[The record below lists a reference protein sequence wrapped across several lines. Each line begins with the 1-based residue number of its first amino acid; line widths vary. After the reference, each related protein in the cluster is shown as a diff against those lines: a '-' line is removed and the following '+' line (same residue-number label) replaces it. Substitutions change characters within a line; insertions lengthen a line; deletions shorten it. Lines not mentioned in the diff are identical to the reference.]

1 MPFRYKSTRAE
12 VDDVVSVPGRG
23 QSGVG
28 GAWRWCRLTEIG
40 MLASFCIS
48 AISSTVGSV
57 AAFIAAASVSII
69 AAFIV
74 AASIPISI
82 VATAVGATAVPISIS
97 ISIVATAV
105 GATAVPISI
114 AIVISISIS
123 ISISIAIAVAVATA
137 IDVAA
142 DAAAAALGPTAVPFD
157 GAAVGDITTWLI
169 SQLPDTSAVWRF
181 VNEVH
186 DPYQRLIVVL
196 PTRMAFEYTK
206 QTCG

>member
-1 MPFRYKSTRAE
+1 MPFRYKATRAE
-12 VDDVVSVPGRG
+12 VDDAMSVPGRG
-23 QSGVG
+23 RSGVG

-40 MLASFCIS
+40 MLASFCTS
-48 AISSTVGSV
+48 AISSTVGAV

-105 GATAVPISI
+105 GATAVLISI
-114 AIVISISIS
+114 AIVISISIP
-123 ISISIAIAVAVATA
+123 ISISIAIAVATA

>member
-1 MPFRYKSTRAE
+1 MPFRYKATRAE
-12 VDDVVSVPGRG
+12 VDDAVSVPGRG
-23 QSGVG
+23 RSGVG
-28 GAWRWCRLTEIG
+28 GSWSRCRLTEIG
-40 MLASFCIS
+40 MLASFCTS
-48 AISSTVGSV
+48 AISSTVGAV

-82 VATAVGATAVPISIS
+82 VATAVGATAVPISI
-97 ISIVATAV
+97 
-105 GATAVPISI
+105 
-114 AIVISISIS
+114 AIVISISIP
-123 ISISIAIAVAVATA
+123 ISISIAIAVATA

>member
-1 MPFRYKSTRAE
+1 MPFRYKATRAE
-12 VDDVVSVPGRG
+12 VDDAMSVPGRG
-23 QSGVG
+23 RSGVG
-28 GAWRWCRLTEIG
+28 GAWRWCRLTEVG
-40 MLASFCIS
+40 MLASFCTS
-48 AISSTVGSV
+48 AMSSTVGAV

-82 VATAVGATAVPISIS
+82 VATAVGATAVLISIS

-105 GATAVPISI
+105 GATVVPISI

-123 ISISIAIAVAVATA
+123 ISISIAVADATA

>member
-1 MPFRYKSTRAE
+1 MPFRYKATRAE
-12 VDDVVSVPGRG
+12 VDDAVSVPGRG
-23 QSGVG
+23 RSGVG
-28 GAWRWCRLTEIG
+28 GAWSWCRLTEIG
-40 MLASFCIS
+40 MLASFCTS
-48 AISSTVGSV
+48 AISSTVGAV

-82 VATAVGATAVPISIS
+82 VATAVGATSVPISIS
-97 ISIVATAV
+97 ISISIVASAV

-114 AIVISISIS
+114 SLS
-123 ISISIAIAVAVATA
+123 IAVAVATA
-137 IDVAA
+137 VDVAA

-157 GAAVGDITTWLI
+157 STAVGDVTTWLI

>member
-1 MPFRYKSTRAE
+1 MPFRYKATRAE
-12 VDDVVSVPGRG
+12 VDDAMSVPGRG
-23 QSGVG
+23 RSGVG
-28 GAWRWCRLTEIG
+28 GAWRWCRLTEVG
-40 MLASFCIS
+40 MLASFCTS
-48 AISSTVGSV
+48 AMFSTVGV

-69 AAFIV
+69 AAFID

-82 VATAVGATAVPISIS
+82 VVTAVGATAVPISIS

-114 AIVISISIS
+114 AFVISISIP
-123 ISISIAIAVAVATA
+123 ISISIAIAIAVATA

>member
-1 MPFRYKSTRAE
+1 MPFRYKATRAE
-12 VDDVVSVPGRG
+12 VDDAMLVPGRG
-23 QSGVG
+23 RSGVG
-28 GAWRWCRLTEIG
+28 GAWRWCRLTEVG
-40 MLASFCIS
+40 MLASFCTS

-57 AAFIAAASVSII
+57 AAFIAAASISII

-123 ISISIAIAVAVATA
+123 ISIAIAVATA

>member
-1 MPFRYKSTRAE
+1 MPFRYKATRAE
-12 VDDVVSVPGRG
+12 VDDAMSVPGRG
-23 QSGVG
+23 RSGVG

-69 AAFIV
+69 AAFVV
-74 AASIPISI
+74 AASIPISF

-114 AIVISISIS
+114 AIVISISIP
-123 ISISIAIAVAVATA
+123 ISISIAIAVATA

>member
-1 MPFRYKSTRAE
+1 MPFRYKATRAE
-12 VDDVVSVPGRG
+12 VDDAMSVPGRG
-23 QSGVG
+23 RSGVG

-40 MLASFCIS
+40 MLASFCTS

-69 AAFIV
+69 AAFVV
-74 AASIPISI
+74 AASIPISF

-105 GATAVPISI
+105 GATAVLISI
-114 AIVISISIS
+114 AIVISISIP
-123 ISISIAIAVAVATA
+123 ISISIAIAVATA

>member
-12 VDDVVSVPGRG
+12 VDDAVSVPGRG
-23 QSGVG
+23 RSGVG

-114 AIVISISIS
+114 AIVISISIP
-123 ISISIAIAVAVATA
+123 ISISIAIAVATA

>member
-12 VDDVVSVPGRG
+12 VDDAVSVPGRG
-23 QSGVG
+23 RSGVG

-40 MLASFCIS
+40 MLASFCTS

-57 AAFIAAASVSII
+57 AAFIAAASISII

-74 AASIPISI
+74 AASIP
-82 VATAVGATAVPISIS
+82 

-123 ISISIAIAVAVATA
+123 ISISIAIAVATA

-142 DAAAAALGPTAVPFD
+142 DAAADAAALGPTAVPFD

-186 DPYQRLIVVL
+186 DPY
-196 PTRMAFEYTK
+196 
-206 QTCG
+206 